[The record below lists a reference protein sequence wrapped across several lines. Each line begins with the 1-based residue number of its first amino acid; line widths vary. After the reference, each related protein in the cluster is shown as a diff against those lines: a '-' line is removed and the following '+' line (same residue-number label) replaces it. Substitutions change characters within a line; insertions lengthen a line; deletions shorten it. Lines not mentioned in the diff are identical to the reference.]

1 MSDRRRVVITGLGCI
16 TSLGH
21 DAKTNWKNLLDGQ
34 SGIKTIDHFEVD
46 DLSVRFASCV
56 QDFDVAAY
64 IDKKEQKKMDTFM
77 QYGVA
82 AAVQAVNDSGLDFSK
97 ENSDRAG
104 VAIGSGIGGL
114 PMIED
119 TKMNLMN
126 AGPRRVSPFFVPGSI
141 INMISGHVSIR
152 YGLRGPNFAVVT
164 ACSTGTN
171 NIGEATR
178 MIRYNDADIMIA
190 GGSEMATTRLTLA
203 GFGSARALSTRNDDP
218 QTASRPFDSGR
229 DGFVLGEGAGV
240 VVLEEYEHAKKR
252 GAHIYAEVIG
262 YGVSS
267 DAYHMTLPRED
278 GSGASR
284 CMQKA
289 LTDAKVDT
297 DSVGYINAHGT
308 STPSGDIAETKAIK
322 STFGGHAYELSVS
335 STKSMTGHLLG
346 GAGGIETVYT
356 ALTIEKQIAP
366 PTINIFEQDP
376 ACDLDVVANA
386 AKDLVDLDVALSNS
400 FGFGGT
406 NACIALRRI

>member
-34 SGIKTIDHFEVD
+34 SGVKTIDHFEVD